1 MILFLIE
8 RVHPAYKSTTA
19 VYLHAFQNISWRTSL
34 CYSLR
39 QRNRDHARRSRL
51 KKKNTQ
57 VKLEESLLQLKDEN
71 EQLRKV
77 VDHIFGQRDDI
88 DDMIQEHVNRPQLNF
103 ILALQEPGN
112 KILNSR
118 TIQALRCRSKKVRR
132 NYLKTSNDNESDEAG
147 DA

>member
-1 MILFLIE
+1 M
-8 RVHPAYKSTTA
+8 
-19 VYLHAFQNISWRTSL
+19 
-34 CYSLR
+34 
-39 QRNRDHARRSRL
+39 
-51 KKKNTQ
+51 
-57 VKLEESLLQLKDEN
+57 KLEESLLQLKDEN

-88 DDMIQEHVNRPQLNF
+88 DDMVQERVNRPQLNF

>member
-1 MILFLIE
+1 MLE
-8 RVHPAYKSTTA
+8 RVYIAYNSTRA
-19 VYLHAFQNISWRTSL
+19 VYSRAFQNTSSRTSSL
-34 CYSLR
+34 HSLR

-51 KKKNTQ
+51 KKQNTQ
-57 VKLEESLLQLKDEN
+57 VKLQESLLQLKEEN

-77 VDHIFGQRDDI
+77 ADHIFGERDDI
-88 DDMIQEHVNRPQLNF
+88 DDMIQERANQPQLNF

-132 NYLKTSNDNESDEAG
+132 NYLKTSNENEK
-147 DA
+147 